1 MSSAADRQKKMG
13 RSINPL
19 IFLKKLRTRVRFVK
33 IMSEAVIEMVR
44 VFKTYP
50 SQISALSD
58 ITLEIS
64 PGEFTFVAGPS
75 GSGKST
81 LLRILCCLEKP
92 TSGEVVVDGMRI
104 TRPGFKK
111 IYQLRR
117 RMGIVSQDFKLLR
130 DRTANENVAFAL
142 EATGHTRREARNKAS
157 EMLTRVG
164 LREREGDP
172 ILALSAGEQ
181 QRVAVARALVNS
193 PSLIL
198 ADEPTGNL
206 DAKMTLDVMGIFND
220 LHRQGAT
227 ILFATQFTGLIKR
240 FPFRVVQILNGQ
252 ILNRKKEAVNEVREG
267 KAEE

>member
-1 MSSAADRQKKMG
+1 MG
-13 RSINPL
+13 QSINPL
-19 IFLKKLRTRVRFVK
+19 IFLKKTGTHVRFVK
-33 IMSEAVIEMVR
+33 IMSEPVIEMVH

-58 ITLEIS
+58 ITLEIPS
-64 PGEFTFVAGPS
+64 GEFTFITGPS

-81 LLRILCCLEKP
+81 LLRILCCAEKP
-92 TSGEVVVDGMRI
+92 TSGEVFVDGMQI

-142 EATGHTRREARNKAS
+142 EVTGHTPREAKSKAS
-157 EMLTRVG
+157 DMLTRVG
-164 LREREGDP
+164 LEEREEDP
-172 ILALSAGEQ
+172 TLALSAGEQ
-181 QRVAVARALVNS
+181 QRVAIARALVNS

-206 DAKMTLDVMGIFND
+206 DAKMTLDVMGIFSD
-220 LHRQGAT
+220 LNRQGVT

-240 FPFRVVQILNGQ
+240 FPFRFVQILNGQ
-252 ILNRKKEAVNEVREG
+252 ILDGKKEAANAVQKG
-267 KAEE
+267 KAGE